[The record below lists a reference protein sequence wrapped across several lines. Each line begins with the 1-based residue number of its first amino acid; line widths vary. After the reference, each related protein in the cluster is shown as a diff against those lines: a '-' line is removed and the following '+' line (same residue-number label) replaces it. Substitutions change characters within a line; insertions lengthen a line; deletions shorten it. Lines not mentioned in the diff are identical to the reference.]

1 MNAGTIGQAI
11 GLFLITNVDD
21 LVLIALFFTQTTAL
35 RIVLG
40 QYLGFAAILAVSIV
54 IALGAAALPDGVIRW
69 LGLIPLALGLRA
81 LWGLRNKD
89 DDEAAAAPTGILA
102 VAGITFAN
110 GGDNIGV
117 YVPVFAT
124 QGIVVYVI
132 VFLIMVGVL
141 CLVGRFLATRPV
153 VAKALARW
161 GHIVFP
167 IVLIG
172 IGAFIL
178 AGHT

>member
-1 MNAGTIGQAI
+1 M
-11 GLFLITNVDD
+11 DD

-40 QYLGFAAILAVSIV
+40 QYLGFAAILAVSV
-54 IALGAAALPDGVIRW
+54 VVSLGAAALPDGMIRW
-69 LGLIPLALGLRA
+69 LGLIPLALGLKA
-81 LWGLRNKD
+81 LWELRNND
-89 DDEAAAAPTGILA
+89 DSPEKAPTGILA
-102 VAGITFAN
+102 IAGITFAN

-124 QGIVVYVI
+124 QGVVVYVV
-132 VFLIMVGVL
+132 VFLVMVGVL
-141 CLVGRFLATRPV
+141 CLAGRFLATRPV

-161 GHIVFP
+161 GHVLFP

-172 IGAFIL
+172 IGIL
-178 AGHT
+178 ILVAHT